1 MGEMLVDRSTGIQPD
16 PLVSAKDTI
25 ILALIIWGCIASFQH
40 WAGKKSNKKAGKRMH
55 GWLIGFAVAIGGTT
69 MKCCKL
75 VALAPHIAPRFIEI
89 SWLGSTRT
97 DSYIRR
103 TDMTSVGSYIG
114 ENNCCQIENLIKS
127 KCPQLPNLRSGFH
140 EPRNLD
146 ICIHLIAN
154 KLFYNQGICGF
165 NRQKRMV
172 TSAWVAWDDLSLS
185 VFPVRVS
192 CSKNLPAFVRCSLF
206 SDKYICD
213 MFNIQKKTRV
223 QNCKC
228 NISWEHQA
236 CK

>member
-1 MGEMLVDRSTGIQPD
+1 
-16 PLVSAKDTI
+16 
-25 ILALIIWGCIASFQH
+25 
-40 WAGKKSNKKAGKRMH
+40 MH

-89 SWLGSTRT
+89 SWLGSTRS

-192 CSKNLPAFVRCSLF
+192 CSKNLPAFVRCFLF

-213 MFNIQKKTRV
+213 MFNIQKKKKHVCKIANATSPESIKHASSTIYMPFLVHVLKMILVKVLSSVSCFETRAV
-223 QNCKC
+223 KL
-228 NISWEHQA
+228 
-236 CK
+236 